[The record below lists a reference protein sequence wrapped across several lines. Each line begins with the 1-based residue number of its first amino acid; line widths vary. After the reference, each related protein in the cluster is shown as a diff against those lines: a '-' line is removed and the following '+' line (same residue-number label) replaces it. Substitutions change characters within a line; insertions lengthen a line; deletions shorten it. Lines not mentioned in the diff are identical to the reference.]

1 MRLQAYFILGMMAF
15 LLFAS
20 CKGGSKI
27 TSSTAPKKV
36 DEDLS
41 PYVYQPKVATELKSE
56 SPTVAN
62 LSGITFEKHINGHIN
77 PIMDSIGVSNKR
89 YHSAPGYRIMVY
101 SGNSSTESAD
111 VRKEVYEWSRDY
123 EVYTQYKQPAFRV
136 KVGNFQDRISANYAF
151 SDLVKFFPNAVII
164 PDQIEIK

>member
-1 MRLQAYFILGMMAF
+1 MRIQSYLIVGITA
-15 LLFAS
+15 LLIFS
-20 CKGGSKI
+20 CKGGGKV

-41 PYVYQPKVATELKSE
+41 KYVYQPKVSAVTKTESTA
-56 SPTVAN
+56 PVN
-62 LSGITFEKHINGHIN
+62 LTGITFDKQINKHMIS
-77 PIMDSIGVSNKR
+77 IMDSIASSNKR

-101 SGNSSTESAD
+101 SGNSSVESAD
-111 VRKEVYEWSRDY
+111 VRKEVYDWSRDY

-136 KVGNFQDRISANYAF
+136 KVGNFEDRISANYVF

-164 PDQIEIK
+164 PDQIDIK

>member
-1 MRLQAYFILGMMAF
+1 MRIQPYLIVGIALIILS
-15 LLFAS
+15 S
-20 CKGGSKI
+20 CKGGSKV
-27 TSSTAPKKV
+27 TSSTPKKV

-41 PYVYQPKVATELKSE
+41 KYVYQPKSAAEAKTENPAT
-56 SPTVAN
+56 VN
-62 LSGITFEKHINGHIN
+62 LSGISFDKQINGHIN
-77 PIMDSIGVSNKR
+77 PIMDSIAVSNRR

-101 SGNSSTESAD
+101 SGNSSIESAD

-136 KVGNFQDRISANYAF
+136 KVGNFEDRISANYVF

>member
-1 MRLQAYFILGMMAF
+1 MRIPYLIIGMIA
-15 LLFAS
+15 LLMLAS
-20 CKGGSKI
+20 CKGGSKA
-27 TSSTAPKKV
+27 SSSATTKKV

-41 PYVYQPKVATELKSE
+41 NYIYKPKAIDNNVKTETKVVNTE
-56 SPTVAN
+56 
-62 LSGITFEKHINGHIN
+62 GIKFEKHINASIN
-77 PIMDSIGVSNKR
+77 PLMDSLAAANKR

-101 SGNSSTESAD
+101 SGNSSEESAA
-111 VRKEVYEWSRDY
+111 VRKQVYEWSRDY

-136 KVGNFQDRISANYAF
+136 KVGNFEDRVNANYVY

>member
-1 MRLQAYFILGMMAF
+1 VLLGA
-15 LLFAS
+15 
-20 CKGGSKI
+20 CKGGSKA
-27 TSSTAPKKV
+27 TSSSTTKKV

-41 PYVYQPKVATELKSE
+41 KYVYNPKVTEEVKSE
-56 SPTVAN
+56 NATPAH
-62 LSGITFEKHINGHIN
+62 LSGISFEKHINRHIN
-77 PIMDSIGVSNKR
+77 PIMDSIAVSNRR

-101 SGNSSTESAD
+101 SGNSSIESAD

-136 KVGNFQDRISANYAF
+136 KVGNFEDRISANYVF

>member
-1 MRLQAYFILGMMAF
+1 MRISSYLIIGIIA
-15 LLFAS
+15 LLICS
-20 CKGGSKI
+20 CKSTKV
-27 TSSTAPKKV
+27 TSSVATKKV

-41 PYVYQPKVATELKSE
+41 KYIYKPKTASDVKTENPATI
-56 SPTVAN
+56 N
-62 LSGITFEKHINGHIN
+62 LSGISFDKQINSHIN
-77 PIMDSIGVSNKR
+77 PIMDSIAVSNRR

-111 VRKEVYEWSRDY
+111 VRKEVYEWSKDY

-136 KVGNFQDRISANYAF
+136 KVGNFEDRISANYVF

>member
-1 MRLQAYFILGMMAF
+1 MRTIYLIIGMSV
-15 LLFAS
+15 LLMLAS
-20 CKGGSKI
+20 CKGTSKVS
-27 TSSTAPKKV
+27 SSTPSKKV
-36 DEDLS
+36 EEDLS
-41 PYVYQPKVATELKSE
+41 KYMYKPKSLDNSKKTET
-56 SPTVAN
+56 PAVVNTQ
-62 LSGITFEKHINGHIN
+62 GITFEKHINGTIN
-77 PIMDSIGVSNKR
+77 PLMDSIAVSNKR

-101 SGNSSTESAD
+101 SGNSSEESAA

-136 KVGNFQDRISANYAF
+136 KVGNFEDRINANYVY

>member
-1 MRLQAYFILGMMAF
+1 MRATYLIIGMF
-15 LLFAS
+15 TLLVLLS
-20 CKGGSKI
+20 CKGSSKATAG
-27 TSSTAPKKV
+27 TSKKL

-41 PYVYQPKVATELKSE
+41 KYMYKPKVIEVKEEPSAVVNTK
-56 SPTVAN
+56 
-62 LSGITFEKHINGHIN
+62 GITFEKHINAALN
-77 PIMDSIGVSNKR
+77 PIMDSIATANRR

-101 SGNSSTESAD
+101 SGNSSQESAV

-123 EVYTQYKQPAFRV
+123 DVYTQYKQPAFRV
-136 KVGNFQDRISANYAF
+136 KVGNFEDRINANYVY

>member
-1 MRLQAYFILGMMAF
+1 MRATYLIVGMFTMLV
-15 LLFAS
+15 LLS
-20 CKGGSKI
+20 CKGSSKA
-27 TSSTAPKKV
+27 TTSTATKKV

-41 PYVYQPKVATELKSE
+41 KYVYKPKVVEVKTETTS
-56 SPTVAN
+56 VAN
-62 LSGITFEKHINGHIN
+62 HTGVTFEKHINSSIN
-77 PIMDSIGVSNKR
+77 PLMDSIAVANRR

-101 SGNSSTESAD
+101 SGNSSTESAG
-111 VRKEVYEWSRDY
+111 VRKEVYEWSREY

-136 KVGNFQDRISANYAF
+136 KVGNFEDRINANYVF

>member
-1 MRLQAYFILGMMAF
+1 MRIPYLIIGMSV
-15 LLFAS
+15 LLMLAS
-20 CKGGSKI
+20 SKGTSKV
-27 TSSTAPKKV
+27 SSTTTKKV

-41 PYVYQPKVATELKSE
+41 KYMYKPKVIDKTTKTETTSVVN
-56 SPTVAN
+56 TQ
-62 LSGITFEKHINGHIN
+62 GITFDKHINASIN
-77 PIMDSIGVSNKR
+77 PLMDSLAVANKR

-101 SGNSSTESAD
+101 SGNSSEESAS

-136 KVGNFQDRISANYAF
+136 KVGNFENRITANYVF

>member
-1 MRLQAYFILGMMAF
+1 MRITYLIIGMGVM
-15 LLFAS
+15 LMLAS
-20 CKGGSKI
+20 CKGTSKVS
-27 TSSTAPKKV
+27 SSTPSKKV
-36 DEDLS
+36 EEDLS
-41 PYVYQPKVATELKSE
+41 KYMYKPKAADNSTKTET
-56 SPTVAN
+56 PTVVN
-62 LSGITFEKHINGHIN
+62 TQGITFEKHINASIN
-77 PIMDSIGVSNKR
+77 PIMDSIAVSNKR

-101 SGNSSTESAD
+101 SGNSSEESAA

-136 KVGNFQDRISANYAF
+136 KVGNFQDRINANYVY

>member
-1 MRLQAYFILGMMAF
+1 MRISSYLIVGIIA
-15 LLFAS
+15 LLIFS
-20 CKGGSKI
+20 CKGGSKV
-27 TSSTAPKKV
+27 TSSTATKKV

-41 PYVYQPKVATELKSE
+41 KYVYKPKVASDVKAENTTPAS
-56 SPTVAN
+56 
-62 LSGITFEKHINGHIN
+62 LSAISFEKQINHHINS
-77 PIMDSIGVSNKR
+77 IMDSIAVSNRR

-101 SGNSSTESAD
+101 SGNSSIESAD

-136 KVGNFQDRISANYAF
+136 KVGNFEDRISANYVF

>member
-1 MRLQAYFILGMMAF
+1 MRVTYLIIG
-15 LLFAS
+15 LFALLVLQS
-20 CKGGSKI
+20 CKGSSKV
-27 TSSTAPKKV
+27 TTNTAKKV

-41 PYVYQPKVATELKSE
+41 KYMYKPKVVEVKTET
-56 SPTVAN
+56 PAVAN
-62 LSGITFEKHINGHIN
+62 TQGIIFEKHINAHIN
-77 PIMDSIGVSNKR
+77 PLMDSIALSNKR

-101 SGNSSTESAD
+101 SGNSSEESAD

-136 KVGNFQDRISANYAF
+136 KVGNFEDRISANYVF